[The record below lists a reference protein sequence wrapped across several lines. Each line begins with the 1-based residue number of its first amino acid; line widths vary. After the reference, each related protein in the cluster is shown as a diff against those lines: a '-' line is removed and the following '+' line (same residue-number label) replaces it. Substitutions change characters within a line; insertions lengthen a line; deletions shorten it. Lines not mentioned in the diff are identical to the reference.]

1 LRLQLIRRTGA
12 LGLVAAC
19 GLVASEARA
28 EDAEPAPSNLTT
40 RASAEVSG
48 YLDSVSTT
56 VLTPSV
62 AGSVE
67 NPVAGWSLSGRY
79 LADVVSAASPDIVAT
94 ASPPF
99 KEVRNAGNLG
109 FRYKPGNYGV
119 NASTLAS
126 YTPDYLSVGGGLDFI
141 EDLNDKNLT
150 LSEGYHYGH
159 DVIGRAGTSFSTF
172 SRQLDIHSFTLGA
185 STTVNPT
192 LVVGVTAD
200 GILERG
206 DHSKPYRYIPIFAPV
221 VGPLVPRGA
230 SVAAVAATRLQ
241 ARPLEQ
247 LPLERDRLA
256 LTGHVA
262 WRLGTR
268 TLRMDERLYGD
279 SWSQYASTTDVR
291 YFIDASRRVIVWPH
305 LRFHGQNA
313 VSFWQRAYTATGPGD
328 LPALRTGDRELSA
341 LINVGAG
348 GGLRFA
354 LGRRGRLD
362 DWAWT
367 TTLDGTWTSF
377 ADALYVK
384 TRWSSILTTA
394 LEAVF

>member
-1 LRLQLIRRTGA
+1 LRLQLTRPIRP
-12 LGLVAAC
+12 LGVA
-19 GLVASEARA
+19 GILLFASKAHA
-28 EDAEPAPSNLTT
+28 QDAQPAPSNLTT

-48 YLDSVSTT
+48 YVDSVSTT

-62 AGSVE
+62 AGSIE
-67 NPVAGWSLSGRY
+67 NPVAGWALSGRY

-109 FRYKPGNYGV
+109 FRYKPGNFGV
-119 NASTLAS
+119 NGTTFAS
-126 YTPDYLSVGGGLDFI
+126 YTPDYLSLGGGLDLL
-141 EDLNDKNLT
+141 EDLNEKNLT
-150 LSEGYHYGH
+150 LTEGYHYGH
-159 DVIGRAGTSFSTF
+159 DVIVRAGTSFSTF
-172 SRQLDIHSFTLGA
+172 SRQLDIHTFTLGA
-185 STTVNPT
+185 STTVNPA
-192 LVVGVTAD
+192 LVVGLTAD

-206 DHSKPYRYIPIFAPV
+206 DQSKPYRYIPIFSPE

-256 LTGHVA
+256 LTGHAA
-262 WRLGTR
+262 WRIGTR

-279 SWSQYASTTDVR
+279 SWSQYASTTDAR
-291 YFIDASRRVIVWPH
+291 YFIDAGSRFIVWPH
-305 LRFHGQNA
+305 LRFHAQNA
-313 VSFWQRAYTATGPGD
+313 VSFWQRAYTATGPAD
-328 LPALRTGDRELSA
+328 LPALRTGDRELGA

-348 GGLRFA
+348 GGLRVA
-354 LGRRGRLD
+354 LGRPGRLD
-362 DWAWT
+362 DWTWT
-367 TTLDGTWTSF
+367 TTLDGIWTSF

-384 TRWSSILTTA
+384 TRWSSILTTGVQ
-394 LEAVF
+394 AVF